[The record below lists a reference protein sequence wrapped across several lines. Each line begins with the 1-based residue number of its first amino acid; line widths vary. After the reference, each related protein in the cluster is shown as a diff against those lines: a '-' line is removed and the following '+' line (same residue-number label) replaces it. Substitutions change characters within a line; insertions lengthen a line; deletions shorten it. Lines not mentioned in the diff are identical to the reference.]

1 MKIELNKEEYTYLCH
16 ASFLE
21 DNYRK
26 SLFSSQQDNDKF
38 SLTISEDDAGE
49 IRDLC
54 GEQLQIVGFDRHYE
68 LTSEGEILESLL
80 DKIRVMPGKPHSPFP
95 HQQKPYVIQMESGKA
110 IDRIG
115 NRISPDAP
123 EAHIPL
129 EDYFY
134 REAL

>member
-54 GEQLQIVGFDRHYE
+54 GEQLQIVGFDRNYE
-68 LTSEGEILESLL
+68 LTSEDEILESLV
-80 DKIRVMPGKPHSPFP
+80 DKFFVG
-95 HQQKPYVIQMESGKA
+95 
-110 IDRIG
+110 
-115 NRISPDAP
+115 
-123 EAHIPL
+123 
-129 EDYFY
+129 
-134 REAL
+134 